1 MILTAHEL
9 RVLLVSGAVALVA
22 TLGADLAQ
30 TAYSSAQVSHQ
41 VVAAFLA
48 SA

>member
-1 MILTAHEL
+1 MLTAHEF
-9 RVLLVSGAVALVA
+9 RVLLVSGALALVA
-22 TLGADLAQ
+22 TLGSDLAH